1 MSVDKISTD
10 QSVISE
16 SSRLVKGS
24 MMIDLENG
32 L

>member
-16 SSRLVKGS
+16 SFRLVKGS
-24 MMIDLENG
+24 MMIGLENG